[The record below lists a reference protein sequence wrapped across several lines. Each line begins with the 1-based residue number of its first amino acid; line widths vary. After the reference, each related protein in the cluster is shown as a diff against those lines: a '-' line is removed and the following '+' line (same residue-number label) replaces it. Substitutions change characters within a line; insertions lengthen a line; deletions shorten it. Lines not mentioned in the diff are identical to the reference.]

1 MLLLR
6 HIFVAVPST
15 AGDEARE
22 SARNSEVMITAEGA
36 GAISG
41 KIPCSINQRH
51 ASKVPKTSD
60 NLSIAGTG
68 TGQILSISLY
78 FSLLAGR

>member
-1 MLLLR
+1 MQGRFGPLFTIYGRINRLGRHALRPGMLLLR

-41 KIPCSINQRH
+41 KIPCFR
-51 ASKVPKTSD
+51 KM
-60 NLSIAGTG
+60 
-68 TGQILSISLY
+68 ISL
-78 FSLLAGR
+78 FSF